1 MAYDNVVKVPPRRIA
16 VHHKGLH
23 GYVEYH
29 PSSKKWTF
37 TLKLLQ
43 RIVIKDVADSQE
55 EAKLRLKQKIE
66 VALSGGGKNLSS
78 ED

>member
-1 MAYDNVVKVPPRRIA
+1 MSSNVIKVIPRRVT

-23 GYVEYH
+23 GVCEFH
-29 PSSKKWTF
+29 PASKLWEFK
-37 TLKLLQ
+37 LKLLQ
-43 RIVIKDVADSQE
+43 RLVINGTASSLE

-66 VALSGGGKNLSS
+66 VALSGGGSGLSC